1 MVFVRR
7 ISTFGVFHELLT
19 EGLSVVWGA
28 INSEDWLL
36 DVSCVTLQQY
46 MCYWHIMVNWDWKA
60 LVILAAVAGKNSDHM
75 KFWLQYGM
83 GVNLSI
89 LALLHGRHA
98 NCLSSLSSRSG

>member
-7 ISTFGVFHELLT
+7 ISSFGVFHELLT

-46 MCYWHIMVNWDWKA
+46 MCYWLIMVTWDWKA
-60 LVILAAVAGKNSDHM
+60 LLSLHASLLPSCAPDHIVM
-75 KFWLQYGM
+75 W
-83 GVNLSI
+83 VHENPNTIVS
-89 LALLHGRHA
+89 
-98 NCLSSLSSRSG
+98 